1 MINYYPNIHPLSIII
16 MNDKEMWVSG
26 QVNFNAVC
34 KPDVEFTN
42 AGNCPHTIQSFQK
55 QIDKHVLIT
64 ISFHLK
70 ISDA

>member
-34 KPDVEFTN
+34 KPGVEFTN

-55 QIDKHVLIT
+55 QIDKR
-64 ISFHLK
+64 SFN
-70 ISDA
+70 